1 MAVPSTPDTS
11 FELNLRSSAN
21 KTLWTSIGFNGDGWW
36 IVTGMFNHS
45 LVIIHNG
52 LYMKD
57 ISLTVSSAATMIYC
71 RVAKAQC
78 KCTWAEQ
85 SESAESYC
93 GEILGGIMIQLILK
107 AAASG
112 YNKKIPHLGVNCD
125 NNRVITNGN
134 DPCYPLLTKPNTS
147 GPPPSFQK
155 SGG

>member
-1 MAVPSTPDTS
+1 MYQSCYRIYASITYSQSDHGLVHSFVLMAVPSTPDTS

-57 ISLTVSSAATMIYC
+57 ISLTVNSAATIIYC
-71 RVAKAQC
+71 TVAKARC

-85 SESAESYC
+85 SESAGSYC
-93 GEILGGIMIQLILK
+93 GEIFGGIMTQLILK
-107 AAASG
+107 GRS
-112 YNKKIPHLGVNCD
+112 
-125 NNRVITNGN
+125 NRV
-134 DPCYPLLTKPNTS
+134 
-147 GPPPSFQK
+147 
-155 SGG
+155 